1 MEQFQTARDDAIK
14 KLKVADHML
23 TITYQLVQDP
33 KLLLAVLE
41 NIYRAMEKAMS
52 SVLYYERL
60 FKRVPVFSENF
71 EEKLRIFKTRV
82 QPKYKINDDYI
93 KILQELREIIIE
105 HKRSPVEFARKDR
118 FVICSDNYKMKTISI
133 PEIKKY
139 VASAKLFI
147 QNTTFIVSKNEGIFR
162 SG

>member
-1 MEQFQTARDDAIK
+1 MEQFQAARDEAIK
-14 KLKVADHML
+14 KLRVADHML

-41 NIYRAMEKAMS
+41 NIFLAMENAMS

-60 FKRVPVFSENF
+60 FKRIPPFPENF
-71 EEKLRIFKTRV
+71 ESKLDMFKTRI
-82 QPKYKINDDYI
+82 QPKYRINDDYI
-93 KILQELREIIIE
+93 KMIQELREVIVE

>member
-1 MEQFQTARDDAIK
+1 MEQFQIARDEAIK
-14 KLKVADHML
+14 KLRLADHML

-41 NIYRAMEKAMS
+41 NIFYAMEKAMS

-60 FKRVPVFSENF
+60 FKRIPPFQDSF
-71 EEKLRIFKTRV
+71 ESKLSVFKTRI
-82 QPKYKINDDYI
+82 QPKYRISDDYI
-93 KILQELREIIIE
+93 KIIQELREVIVE
-105 HKRSPVEFARKDR
+105 HKNSPIEFARKDR

-162 SG
+162 SS

>member
-1 MEQFQTARDDAIK
+1 MEQFQIARDEAIK

-33 KLLLAVLE
+33 KLLLAVLK
-41 NIYRAMEKAMS
+41 NIFSSMEMAMS

-60 FKRVPVFSENF
+60 FKRIPPFQDSF
-71 EEKLRIFKTRV
+71 ESKLSMFKTRI
-82 QPKYKINDDYI
+82 QPKYKISDDYI
-93 KILQELREIIIE
+93 KVIQDLREVIVE
-105 HKRSPVEFARKDR
+105 HKRSPVEFARKDK

-139 VASAKLFI
+139 VSMAKIFI
-147 QNTTFIVSKNEGIFR
+147 QNTTFIVSKDEGIFR
-162 SG
+162 SS

>member
-1 MEQFQTARDDAIK
+1 MEQFQTARDEAIK

-41 NIYRAMEKAMS
+41 NIYGAMEKAMS

-60 FKRVPVFSENF
+60 FKRIPAFPENF
-71 EEKLRIFKTRV
+71 EEKLRIFKTRI

-93 KILQELREIIIE
+93 RILQDLREVIVE

-139 VASAKLFI
+139 VAGAKLFI
-147 QNTTFIVSKNEGIFR
+147 QNTSFIVSKNEGIFR
-162 SG
+162 SS